1 MPSLVPREI
10 EDNTY
15 LKVESVREGTG
26 GGGGWRGA
34 NNLQLQLQLQL
45 FKFFLQSYYVKKEKK

>member
-26 GGGGWRGA
+26 GEGGGWRGA
-34 NNLQLQLQLQL
+34 NKVYRGNVQL
-45 FKFFLQSYYVKKEKK
+45 KNFFAQFL

>member
-34 NNLQLQLQLQL
+34 NKVYRGNVQLTN
-45 FKFFLQSYYVKKEKK
+45 FFAQFL